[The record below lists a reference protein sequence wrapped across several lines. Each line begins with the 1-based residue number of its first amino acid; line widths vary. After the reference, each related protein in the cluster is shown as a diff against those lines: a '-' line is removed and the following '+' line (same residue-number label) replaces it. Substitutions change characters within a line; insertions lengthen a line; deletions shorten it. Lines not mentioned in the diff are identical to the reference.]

1 MANNAHTTIEKLIEK
16 NGRGEGTLIG
26 VDGNAYSLMA
36 YTKRQLRNAGWS
48 REDITQVLDMAM
60 SSDYNN
66 VISTCMSVL
75 EG

>member
-1 MANNAHTTIEKLIEK
+1 MTNNAHTTIEKLIEK

-26 VDGNAYSLMA
+26 VDSHAYSLIG
-36 YTKRQLRNAGWS
+36 YTKRQLRDAGWP
-48 REDITQVLDMAM
+48 REDITQVMDMAM
-60 SSDYNN
+60 SSDYNH